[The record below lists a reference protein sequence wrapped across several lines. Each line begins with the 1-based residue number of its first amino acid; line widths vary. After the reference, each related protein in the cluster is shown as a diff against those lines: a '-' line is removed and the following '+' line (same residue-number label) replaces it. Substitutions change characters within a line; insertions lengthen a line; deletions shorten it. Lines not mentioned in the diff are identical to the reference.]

1 MLINPQYKQKEAAMS
16 ECNENSC
23 STETSCQT
31 ECCET
36 GESKCPSQAFFN
48 ETCCPVEKA
57 VQKWGASF
65 PVAMKEVQVEFLKA
79 RIKKEWG
86 AYLEKEADAV
96 IESMGTFWT
105 SMMAQA
111 KARKDLSETF
121 AKIFE
126 SAK

>member
-1 MLINPQYKQKEAAMS
+1 MS

-23 STETSCQT
+23 STETTCPSCG
-31 ECCET
+31 ET
-36 GESKCPSQAFFN
+36 GECGCKCPSQKFFN
-48 ETCCPVEKA
+48 EACCPVEKA
-57 VQKWGASF
+57 IKMWGASF
-65 PVAMKEVQVEFLKA
+65 PVAMKEVQVELLKA

-86 AYLEKEADAV
+86 AYMEKEADAI

-105 SMMAQA
+105 SMVSAA

-126 SAK
+126 SAAK